1 MHYSAILTLV
11 ISLYSLSLT
20 AHGQQNIIPKPSSVK
35 SEKERQAFCI
45 QRDSRIIAIMEKDSA
60 EAQAAEDFADLL
72 RQGTGLQLPLII
84 HQPTETVEDL
94 GTGEIYLFHNKSLE
108 NKGSEAYTLSANH
121 AANSYKGDLHI
132 DFASAAGLQRAYA
145 SIAQMLPP
153 AFFSSDAASKAS
165 TTWTVGE
172 SAFILEDAPRFKWR
186 AFMLDEA
193 RHFFGVKEV
202 KRILDTMALLKMNI
216 LHWHL
221 TDNDGWRV
229 EIKKY
234 PLLTEVS
241 SSRTDTEA
249 ITWRSGKSLGKPH
262 SGFYTQEQIKDIVAY
277 AAKRGITIIPE
288 FDVPGHSSAASVA
301 YPWLSLK
308 PLKEMPTKF
317 GSNAALDPTKE
328 STYEFV
334 SDVFDELITLF
345 PSPILHF
352 GGDEVR
358 FSKQWEGVP
367 EIDAFMKEHGYTS
380 LAQVQMHFT
389 NRVEQLIRDK
399 GKRAMGW
406 NEIMGGDIHGDGGG
420 NAVSKIA
427 TSTII
432 HYWAGPQSQ
441 IKNALSKGHEL
452 VNSSHVDTYLDYN
465 YKRIPLEKSYSF
477 DPRAGDFTPE
487 ESKRIIGLGT
497 QMWTE
502 WTPTVS
508 DMHRQAFPRTIAY
521 AEVGWTDKKNKD
533 YQDFLYRLS
542 KLQKRLDLMGVQYSK
557 ENTP

>member
-1 MHYSAILTLV
+1 MRISSIFTLTL
-11 ISLYSLSLT
+11 SLCALSAT
-20 AHGQQNIIPKPSSVK
+20 ANAQQNIIPKPTVVK
-35 SEKERQAFCI
+35 VEKDGKAFCI
-45 QRDSRIIAIMEKDSA
+45 QPNSRIIAIVEKGSA
-60 EAQAAEDFADLL
+60 EAQAAEDFAQLL
-72 RQGTGLQLPLII
+72 RVGTGLELPLIC
-84 HQPTETVEDL
+84 HEPTETVEDL
-94 GTGEIYLFHNKSLE
+94 GTGEIYIIFNKSLK
-108 NKGSEAYTLSANH
+108 NKGEEAYTIMAND
-121 AANSYKGDLHI
+121 AANPYKEDLVI
-132 DFASAAGLQRAYA
+132 DFASAAGIMRAYA

-153 AFFSSDAASKAS
+153 VFFSTDAALKAS
-165 TTWTVGE
+165 TTWTLGE
-172 SAFILEDAPRFKWR
+172 SAFTLEDAPRFKWR

-193 RHFFGVKEV
+193 RHFYGVKEV

-221 TDNDGWRV
+221 TDNDGWRI

-234 PLLTEVS
+234 PRLTEIG
-241 SSRTDTEA
+241 SSRADSEA
-249 ITWRSGKSLGKPH
+249 IKWRSGKSLGRPH

-277 AAKRGITIIPE
+277 AAERGITIIPE

-308 PLKEMPTKF
+308 PLEEMPTKF

-367 EIDAFMKEHGYTS
+367 EIEAFMKEHGYTS

-420 NAVSKIA
+420 DVVSKIHPN
-427 TSTII
+427 TII
-432 HYWAGPQSQ
+432 HYWAGPKSH
-441 IKNALSKGHEL
+441 IKKAVSKGHEL
-452 VNSSHVDTYLDYN
+452 VNSSHEDTYLDYS
-465 YKRIPLEKSYSF
+465 YDRIPLEKSYSF

-487 ESKRIIGLGT
+487 EAQRIIGLGT

-502 WTPTVS
+502 WTPTVA
-508 DMHRQAFPRTIAY
+508 DMHRQAFPRAIAY
-521 AEVGWTDKKNKD
+521 AEVGWTKKENKD
-533 YQDFLYRLS
+533 YQDFLRRLAEL
-542 KLQKRLDLMGVQYSK
+542 KKRLDLIGVDYK
-557 ENTP
+557 K